1 MVNNLIT
8 PDVHTDMKLLAAMI
22 NKAATFFS
30 ADREDGRIYYEE
42 DGQLFIH
49 EGLFTMV
56 GGQYGR
62 LENDERLYGVTLTPI
77 NYESI
82 KGFDP
87 YRDMKRCLL
96 FIGAPRLEL
105 RVAYR
110 SIEDLAKEI
119 NQDEYTLFTKYLNKE
134 ECSVN
139 QAMIHLMDALGE
151 WLCY

>member
-1 MVNNLIT
+1 MKNTLVN
-8 PDVHTDMKLLAAMI
+8 PDNTHTDMKLLAAMI
-22 NKAATFFS
+22 NKAATFFNT
-30 ADREDGRIYYEE
+30 DREDGRIYYEE

-62 LENDERLYGVTLTPI
+62 LENDECLYGVTLTPI

-96 FIGAPRLEL
+96 FVGAPRLEL

-110 SIEDLAKEI
+110 SIVDLEKEI
-119 NQDEYTLFTKYLNKE
+119 NQDEYTLFTKYLSE
-134 ECSVN
+134 LLPPEGGSFLVLPRTWSYD
-139 QAMIHLMDALGE
+139 QG
-151 WLCY
+151 

>member
-42 DGQLFIH
+42 DGKLFIH

-56 GGQYGR
+56 VGQYGR
-62 LENDERLYGVTLTPI
+62 LENDERLYGVTITPI
-77 NYESI
+77 NYKSI

-110 SIEDLAKEI
+110 SIEDLEKEI
-119 NQDEYTLFTKYLNKE
+119 NKDEYTLFTKYLNKE

-139 QAMIHLMDALGE
+139 QAMIHLMYALGE
-151 WLCY
+151 WLFY